1 MFIKQ
6 LIDNPVSGF
15 SWLVVVIFSV
25 CFHELMHAVTAKW
38 QGDPTAADAGHIT
51 LNPLKQMGLTSI
63 FMLLLI
69 GIAWGAVPVN
79 PQRMRH
85 KYSDALVSFAGP
97 LANLFLT
104 VVFIV
109 VCSLSIVNIADETMQ
124 EKLIAFFGIGAILN
138 LVLFVFN
145 MLPIP
150 SFDGWHVFCHFF
162 PKLEHAVAS
171 SEFNKGA
178 TLVVMIVLF
187 SSFGKIFE
195 YAGEAVNF
203 SIKTLIPIFS

>member
-1 MFIKQ
+1 MFIKT
-6 LIDNPVSGF
+6 LIDSPVFGF
-15 SWLVVVIFSV
+15 SWLVIIIFSV

-38 QGDPTAADAGHIT
+38 QGDTTAADAGHLT
-51 LNPLKQMGLTSI
+51 MNPLKQMGLTSI

-79 PQRMRH
+79 PQNMRH

-97 LANLFLT
+97 FANLFLC
-104 VVFIV
+104 VFSIL
-109 VCSLSIVNIADETMQ
+109 VCSIVSLTVDNVEILQKLELFFTIA
-124 EKLIAFFGIGAILN
+124 AVLN

-162 PKLEHAVAS
+162 PKLEHAVS
-171 SEFNKGA
+171 SNEFNKGA

-187 SSFGKIFE
+187 SSFGKLFQ
-195 YAGEAVNF
+195 YAGEVVNF
-203 SIKTLIPIFS
+203 SIKFLLTIFS